1 MSIPIVTEG
10 SITAT
15 VNNDSQSIHFTLRQ
29 QTNIAPCFSQFFPA
43 CCEILITI
51 QVYREK
57 TIQILEQLP
66 PLILNLDTTYNQ
78 SVFEVFQRTINISH
92 CNWKGGGGAS
102 VSVSPCEE
110 DFYEGIKSANDFKLS
125 DLADDICVKGM
136 GWVCWMVIDQNRQV
150 ASLDT
155 VACFVAKT
163 GVQLIS
169 HQK

>member
-92 CNWKGGGGAS
+92 CNWKGGGG
-102 VSVSPCEE
+102 P
-110 DFYEGIKSANDFKLS
+110 LS
-125 DLADDICVKGM
+125 QSHHVK
-136 GWVCWMVIDQNRQV
+136 
-150 ASLDT
+150 
-155 VACFVAKT
+155 KT
-163 GVQLIS
+163 FMKELNLQMTLS
-169 HQK
+169 FQT